1 TSLLKQ
7 TNSYTRHIVRWASD
21 NLSSDETSKDLSQT
35 RTSKDLPQT
44 TTSSSTPST
53 EVSKKSFSLI
63 NPSNAHTIKRID
75 DVPENGTI
83 DYIRNRLTIKSKLV
97 VINSRNLKFGY
108 CFEGLNIPIQ
118 TDVLIIGGSV
128 IGSSIAYFI
137 KERAP
142 DLSVT
147 VAERDWQYT
156 TASTVL
162 SAGGMRQQFCLEENI
177 QMSVYGAEFLKHI
190 RKHLSILDDN
200 NPPVIDFYHNGYLIL
215 ASEKG
220 APLFE
225 ENYKTQTSLGAKVK
239 LLSSNL
245 LKQQFPW
252 LNTDAELVGFD
263 KLTQKFPNGN
273 ETFNLDKALLLA
285 AEDNQIYSMDAA
297 MIVNAAGPWA
307 GEVSKLANIGVGK
320 GDFSVALP
328 VEPSYN

>member
-1 TSLLKQ
+1 MSRKFYSIFSQVCKETSLLKQ

-252 LNTDAELVGFD
+252 LNTDELSW
-263 KLTQKFPNGN
+263 
-273 ETFNLDKALLLA
+273 LLA